1 MGKLIKIGLTGCIGM
16 GKSTTLKI
24 FEDEGVL
31 TWSADEAVS
40 RLYAKDGKAVLKVQ
54 ALTPESVV
62 NNSVSRENLREQV
75 KNRPEIL
82 LSLELIV
89 NPLIKTDR
97 ENFLRSN
104 SQKKAVVLDLPLL
117 FENKMELEF
126 DIIVVVSAPARVQK
140 ERVLSRNT
148 MDIKLLNIIKSKQ
161 ISDEEKKSRA
171 DFVFETT
178 SIERTKKDVKEFLK
192 EVGISNARNC
202 NGHGNYRTRS
212 LPGS

>member
-16 GKSTTLKI
+16 GKSTTLKM

-126 DIIVVVSAPARVQK
+126 DIIVVVSAPARVQE

-192 EVGISNARNC
+192 EVGISNA
-202 NGHGNYRTRS
+202 
-212 LPGS
+212 

>member
-16 GKSTTLKI
+16 GKSTTLKM

-62 NNSVSRENLREQV
+62 NNSVSREKLREQV

-126 DIIVVVSAPARVQK
+126 DIIVVVSAPARVQE

-192 EVGISNARNC
+192 EVGISNA
-202 NGHGNYRTRS
+202 
-212 LPGS
+212 

>member
-1 MGKLIKIGLTGCIGM
+1 MRKLIKIGLTGCIGM
-16 GKSTTLKI
+16 GKSTTLKM
-24 FEDEGVL
+24 FQNEGVS

-40 RLYAKDGKAVLKVQ
+40 RLYAKGGEAVLKVQ

-62 NNSVSRENLREQV
+62 NNAVSRENLREEV
-75 KNRPEIL
+75 KKRPELL

-97 ENFLRSN
+97 ERFLCSN
-104 SQKKAVVLDLPLL
+104 SEHRAVVLDLPLL
-117 FENKMELEF
+117 FENKMESDF
-126 DIIVVVSAPARVQK
+126 DIIVVVSASEMEQK

-161 ISDEEKKSRA
+161 ISDKEKRSRA

-178 SIERTKKDVKEFLK
+178 SIEKTKKDVKCFLRK
-192 EVGISNARNC
+192 VGINNA
-202 NGHGNYRTRS
+202 
-212 LPGS
+212 

>member
-16 GKSTTLKI
+16 GKSTTLKM

-62 NNSVSRENLREQV
+62 NNSVSREKLREQV

-126 DIIVVVSAPARVQK
+126 DKIVVVSAPARVQK

-192 EVGISNARNC
+192 EVGISNA
-202 NGHGNYRTRS
+202 
-212 LPGS
+212 

>member
-1 MGKLIKIGLTGCIGM
+1 MEKLIKIGLTGCIGM
-16 GKSTTLKI
+16 GKSTTLKM

-104 SQKKAVVLDLPLL
+104 SQK
-117 FENKMELEF
+117 
-126 DIIVVVSAPARVQK
+126 
-140 ERVLSRNT
+140 
-148 MDIKLLNIIKSKQ
+148 
-161 ISDEEKKSRA
+161 
-171 DFVFETT
+171 
-178 SIERTKKDVKEFLK
+178 
-192 EVGISNARNC
+192 
-202 NGHGNYRTRS
+202 
-212 LPGS
+212 

>member
-16 GKSTTLKI
+16 GKSTTLKM
-24 FEDEGVL
+24 FQNEGVS

-40 RLYAKDGKAVLKVQ
+40 RLYTKGGQAVLKVQ
-54 ALTPESVV
+54 ALTPDSVV
-62 NNSVSRENLREQV
+62 DNAVSREKLREEV
-75 KNRPEIL
+75 KKRPELL

-97 ENFLRSN
+97 ERFLCSN
-104 SQKKAVVLDLPLL
+104 SEHRAVVLDLPLL
-117 FENKMELEF
+117 FENKMESDF
-126 DIIVVVSAPARVQK
+126 DIIVVVSAAEEEQK

-161 ISDEEKKSRA
+161 ISDKEKRSRA

-178 SIERTKKDVKEFLK
+178 SIEKTKKDVRCFLR
-192 EVGISNARNC
+192 EVGINNA
-202 NGHGNYRTRS
+202 
-212 LPGS
+212 

>member
-16 GKSTTLKI
+16 GKSTTLKM

-126 DIIVVVSAPARVQK
+126 DIIVVVSAPARVRK

-178 SIERTKKDVKEFLK
+178 SIERTKKDVKEFLI
-192 EVGISNARNC
+192 EVGISNA
-202 NGHGNYRTRS
+202 
-212 LPGS
+212 

>member
-16 GKSTTLKI
+16 GKSTTLKM

-62 NNSVSRENLREQV
+62 NNSVSREKLREQV

-161 ISDEEKKSRA
+161 ISDEEKKSKA

-192 EVGISNARNC
+192 EVGISNA
-202 NGHGNYRTRS
+202 
-212 LPGS
+212 

>member
-16 GKSTTLKI
+16 GKSTTLKM

-117 FENKMELEF
+117 FENEMELEF

-192 EVGISNARNC
+192 EVGISNA
-202 NGHGNYRTRS
+202 
-212 LPGS
+212 

>member
-16 GKSTTLKI
+16 GKSTTLKM

-40 RLYAKDGKAVLKVQ
+40 RLYAKDGEAVLKVQ

-62 NNSVSRENLREQV
+62 NNSVSREKLREQV

-192 EVGISNARNC
+192 EVGISNA
-202 NGHGNYRTRS
+202 
-212 LPGS
+212 

>member
-16 GKSTTLKI
+16 GKSTTLKM

-192 EVGISNARNC
+192 EVGISNA
-202 NGHGNYRTRS
+202 
-212 LPGS
+212 

>member
-16 GKSTTLKI
+16 GKSTTLKM

-40 RLYAKDGKAVLKVQ
+40 RLYAKGGKAVLKVQ

-62 NNSVSRENLREQV
+62 NNSVSREKLREQV

-89 NPLIKTDR
+89 NPLIKTDK

-192 EVGISNARNC
+192 EVGISNA
-202 NGHGNYRTRS
+202 
-212 LPGS
+212 

>member
-1 MGKLIKIGLTGCIGM
+1 MRKLIKIGLTGCIGM
-16 GKSTTLKI
+16 GKSTTLKM
-24 FEDEGVL
+24 FQNEGVS

-40 RLYAKDGKAVLKVQ
+40 RLYAKGGKAVLKVQ

-62 NNSVSRENLREQV
+62 NNAVSRENLREEV
-75 KNRPEIL
+75 KKRPEIL

-97 ENFLRSN
+97 ERFLCSKSEHR
-104 SQKKAVVLDLPLL
+104 AVVLDLPLL
-117 FENKMELEF
+117 FENKMESDF
-126 DIIVVVSAPARVQK
+126 DIIVVVSASEMEQK

-161 ISDEEKKSRA
+161 ISDKEKRSRA

-178 SIERTKKDVKEFLK
+178 SIEKTKKDVKCFLR
-192 EVGISNARNC
+192 EMGINNA
-202 NGHGNYRTRS
+202 
-212 LPGS
+212 

>member
-1 MGKLIKIGLTGCIGM
+1 MRKLIKIGLTGCIGM
-16 GKSTTLKI
+16 GKSTTLKM
-24 FEDEGVL
+24 FQNEGVS

-40 RLYAKDGKAVLKVQ
+40 RLYAKGGKAVLKVQ

-62 NNSVSRENLREQV
+62 NNAVSRENLREEV
-75 KNRPEIL
+75 KKRPEIL

-97 ENFLRSN
+97 ERFLCSN
-104 SQKKAVVLDLPLL
+104 SEHRAVVLDLPLL
-117 FENKMELEF
+117 FENKMESDF
-126 DIIVVVSAPARVQK
+126 DIIVVVSASEAEQK

-161 ISDEEKKSRA
+161 ISDKEKRSRA

-178 SIERTKKDVKEFLK
+178 SIEKTKKDVKCFLR
-192 EVGISNARNC
+192 EMGINNA
-202 NGHGNYRTRS
+202 
-212 LPGS
+212 

>member
-16 GKSTTLKI
+16 GKSTTLKM

-89 NPLIKTDR
+89 NPLIKADR

-104 SQKKAVVLDLPLL
+104 TQKKAVVLDLPLL

-161 ISDEEKKSRA
+161 ISDEEKKPRA

-192 EVGISNARNC
+192 EVGISNA
-202 NGHGNYRTRS
+202 
-212 LPGS
+212 

>member
-16 GKSTTLKI
+16 GKSTTLKM

-40 RLYAKDGKAVLKVQ
+40 RLYEKDGEAVLKVQ
-54 ALTPESVV
+54 SLTPESIV

-192 EVGISNARNC
+192 EVGISNA
-202 NGHGNYRTRS
+202 
-212 LPGS
+212 

>member
-16 GKSTTLKI
+16 GKSTTLKM
-24 FEDEGVL
+24 FEDEGIL

-40 RLYAKDGKAVLKVQ
+40 RLYEKDGEAVLKVQ
-54 ALTPESVV
+54 SLTPESIV

-75 KNRPEIL
+75 KKRPEIL

-89 NPLIKTDR
+89 NPPIKTDR

-104 SQKKAVVLDLPLL
+104 SQEKAVVLDLPLL
-117 FENKMELEF
+117 FENKMESDF
-126 DIIVVVSAPARVQK
+126 DKIVVVSASARVQK

-161 ISDEEKKSRA
+161 ISDKEKRSRA
-171 DFVFETT
+171 DFIFETT
-178 SIERTKKDVKEFLK
+178 SIERTKEDVKKFLK
-192 EVGISNARNC
+192 EVGISNA
-202 NGHGNYRTRS
+202 
-212 LPGS
+212 

>member
-16 GKSTTLKI
+16 GKSTTLKM
-24 FEDEGVL
+24 FQNEGVS

-40 RLYAKDGKAVLKVQ
+40 RLYTKGGQAVLKVQ
-54 ALTPESVV
+54 ALTPDSVV
-62 NNSVSRENLREQV
+62 DNAVSREKLREEV
-75 KNRPEIL
+75 KKRPELL

-97 ENFLRSN
+97 ERFLCSN
-104 SQKKAVVLDLPLL
+104 SEHRAVVLDLPLL
-117 FENKMELEF
+117 FENKMESDF
-126 DIIVVVSAPARVQK
+126 DIIVVVSATEKEQK

-161 ISDEEKKSRA
+161 ISDKEKRSRA

-178 SIERTKKDVKEFLK
+178 SIEKTKKDVRCFLR
-192 EVGISNARNC
+192 EVGINNA
-202 NGHGNYRTRS
+202 
-212 LPGS
+212 

>member
-16 GKSTTLKI
+16 GKSTTLKM
-24 FEDEGVL
+24 FQNEGVS

-40 RLYAKDGKAVLKVQ
+40 RLYTKGGQAVLKVH

-62 NNSVSRENLREQV
+62 NNAVSRENLREEV
-75 KNRPEIL
+75 KKRPELL

-89 NPLIKTDR
+89 NPLIKIDR
-97 ENFLRSN
+97 ERFLCSN
-104 SQKKAVVLDLPLL
+104 SEHRAVVLDLPLL
-117 FENKMELEF
+117 FENKMESDF
-126 DIIVVVSAPARVQK
+126 DIIVVVSASEMEQK

-161 ISDEEKKSRA
+161 ISDKEKRSRA

-178 SIERTKKDVKEFLK
+178 SIEKTKKDVKCFLR
-192 EVGISNARNC
+192 EVGINNA
-202 NGHGNYRTRS
+202 
-212 LPGS
+212 

>member
-16 GKSTTLKI
+16 GKSTTLKM

-126 DIIVVVSAPARVQK
+126 DIIVVVSASARVQK

-148 MDIKLLNIIKSKQ
+148 MDTKLLNIIKSKQ

-178 SIERTKKDVKEFLK
+178 SIERTKKDVKKFLK
-192 EVGISNARNC
+192 KAGISNA
-202 NGHGNYRTRS
+202 
-212 LPGS
+212 

>member
-1 MGKLIKIGLTGCIGM
+1 M
-16 GKSTTLKI
+16 
-24 FEDEGVL
+24 
-31 TWSADEAVS
+31 
-40 RLYAKDGKAVLKVQ
+40 
-54 ALTPESVV
+54 
-62 NNSVSRENLREQV
+62 REQV

-140 ERVLSRNT
+140 KGSLSR
-148 MDIKLLNIIKSKQ
+148 KHY
-161 ISDEEKKSRA
+161 
-171 DFVFETT
+171 
-178 SIERTKKDVKEFLK
+178 
-192 EVGISNARNC
+192 G
-202 NGHGNYRTRS
+202 Y
-212 LPGS
+212 

>member
-16 GKSTTLKI
+16 GKSTTLKM
-24 FEDEGVL
+24 FQNEGVS

-40 RLYAKDGKAVLKVQ
+40 RLYTKGGQAVLKVQ

-62 NNSVSRENLREQV
+62 DNAVSREKLREEV
-75 KNRPEIL
+75 KKRPELL

-97 ENFLRSN
+97 ERFLCSN
-104 SQKKAVVLDLPLL
+104 SEHRAVVLDLPLL
-117 FENKMELEF
+117 FENKMESDF
-126 DIIVVVSAPARVQK
+126 DIIVVVSASEAEQK

-161 ISDEEKKSRA
+161 ISDKEKRSRA

-178 SIERTKKDVKEFLK
+178 SIEKTKKDVKCFLR
-192 EVGISNARNC
+192 EVGINNA
-202 NGHGNYRTRS
+202 
-212 LPGS
+212 

>member
-1 MGKLIKIGLTGCIGM
+1 MRKLIKIGLTGCIGM
-16 GKSTTLKI
+16 GKSTTLKM
-24 FEDEGVL
+24 FQNEGVS

-40 RLYAKDGKAVLKVQ
+40 RLYAKGGKAVLKVQ

-62 NNSVSRENLREQV
+62 NNAVSRENLREEV
-75 KNRPEIL
+75 KKRPELL

-97 ENFLRSN
+97 ERFLCSN
-104 SQKKAVVLDLPLL
+104 SEHRAVVLDLPLL
-117 FENKMELEF
+117 FENKMESDF
-126 DIIVVVSAPARVQK
+126 DIIVVVSASEAEQK

-161 ISDEEKKSRA
+161 ISDKEKRSRA

-178 SIERTKKDVKEFLK
+178 SIEKTKKDVKCFLR
-192 EVGISNARNC
+192 EMGINNA
-202 NGHGNYRTRS
+202 
-212 LPGS
+212 

>member
-16 GKSTTLKI
+16 GKSTTLKM
-24 FEDEGVL
+24 FQNEGVS

-40 RLYAKDGKAVLKVQ
+40 RLYTKGGQAVLKVQ

-62 NNSVSRENLREQV
+62 DNAVSREKLREEV
-75 KNRPEIL
+75 KKRPELL

-97 ENFLRSN
+97 ERFLCSN
-104 SQKKAVVLDLPLL
+104 SEHRAVVLDLPLL
-117 FENKMELEF
+117 FENKMESDF
-126 DIIVVVSAPARVQK
+126 DIIVVVSATEEEQK

-161 ISDEEKKSRA
+161 ISDKEKRSRA

-178 SIERTKKDVKEFLK
+178 SIEKTKKDVRCFLT
-192 EVGISNARNC
+192 EVGINNA
-202 NGHGNYRTRS
+202 
-212 LPGS
+212 

>member
-1 MGKLIKIGLTGCIGM
+1 MRKLIKIGLTGCIGM
-16 GKSTTLKI
+16 GKSTTLKM
-24 FEDEGVL
+24 FQNEGVS

-40 RLYAKDGKAVLKVQ
+40 RLYAKGGEAVLKVQ

-62 NNSVSRENLREQV
+62 NNAVLRENLREEV
-75 KNRPEIL
+75 KKRPELL

-97 ENFLRSN
+97 ERFLCSN
-104 SQKKAVVLDLPLL
+104 SEHRAVVLDLPLL
-117 FENKMELEF
+117 FENKMESDF
-126 DIIVVVSAPARVQK
+126 DIIVVVSASEAEQK

-161 ISDEEKKSRA
+161 ISDKEKRSRA

-178 SIERTKKDVKEFLK
+178 SIEKTKKDVKCFLR
-192 EVGISNARNC
+192 EMGINNA
-202 NGHGNYRTRS
+202 
-212 LPGS
+212 

>member
-16 GKSTTLKI
+16 GKSTTLKM

-62 NNSVSRENLREQV
+62 NNSVSREILREQV

-192 EVGISNARNC
+192 EVGISNA
-202 NGHGNYRTRS
+202 
-212 LPGS
+212 

>member
-16 GKSTTLKI
+16 GKSTTLKM

-62 NNSVSRENLREQV
+62 NNSVSREKLREQV

-97 ENFLRSN
+97 ESFLRSN

-171 DFVFETT
+171 DFVFKTT

-192 EVGISNARNC
+192 EVGISNA
-202 NGHGNYRTRS
+202 
-212 LPGS
+212 

>member
-16 GKSTTLKI
+16 GKSTTLKM
-24 FEDEGVL
+24 FQNEGVS

-40 RLYAKDGKAVLKVQ
+40 RLYTKGGQAVLKVQ

-62 NNSVSRENLREQV
+62 DNAVSREKLREEV
-75 KNRPEIL
+75 KKRPELL

-97 ENFLRSN
+97 ERFLCSN
-104 SQKKAVVLDLPLL
+104 SEHRAVVLDLPLL
-117 FENKMELEF
+117 FENKMESDF
-126 DIIVVVSAPARVQK
+126 DIIVVVSASEEEQK

-161 ISDEEKKSRA
+161 ISDKEKRSRA

-178 SIERTKKDVKEFLK
+178 SIEKTKKDVRCFLR
-192 EVGISNARNC
+192 EVGINNA
-202 NGHGNYRTRS
+202 
-212 LPGS
+212 

>member
-1 MGKLIKIGLTGCIGM
+1 MRKLIKIGLTGCIGM
-16 GKSTTLKI
+16 GKSTTLKM
-24 FEDEGVL
+24 FQNEGVS

-40 RLYAKDGKAVLKVQ
+40 RLYAKGGEAVLKVQ

-62 NNSVSRENLREQV
+62 NNAVLRENLREEV
-75 KNRPEIL
+75 KKRPELL

-97 ENFLRSN
+97 ERFLCSN
-104 SQKKAVVLDLPLL
+104 SEHRAVVLDLPLL
-117 FENKMELEF
+117 FENKMESDF
-126 DIIVVVSAPARVQK
+126 DIIVVVSASEMEQK

-161 ISDEEKKSRA
+161 ISDKEKRSRA

-178 SIERTKKDVKEFLK
+178 SIEKTKKDVKCFLR
-192 EVGISNARNC
+192 EMGINNA
-202 NGHGNYRTRS
+202 
-212 LPGS
+212 

>member
-16 GKSTTLKI
+16 GKSTTLKM
-24 FEDEGVL
+24 FQNEGVS

-40 RLYAKDGKAVLKVQ
+40 RLYTKGGQAVLKVQ

-62 NNSVSRENLREQV
+62 DNAVSREKLREEV
-75 KNRPEIL
+75 KKSPELL

-97 ENFLRSN
+97 ERFLCSN
-104 SQKKAVVLDLPLL
+104 SEHRAVVLDLPLL
-117 FENKMELEF
+117 FENKMESDF
-126 DIIVVVSAPARVQK
+126 DIIVVVSATEEEQK

-161 ISDEEKKSRA
+161 ISDKEKRSRA

-178 SIERTKKDVKEFLK
+178 SIEKTKKDVRCFLR
-192 EVGISNARNC
+192 EVGINNA
-202 NGHGNYRTRS
+202 
-212 LPGS
+212 

>member
-16 GKSTTLKI
+16 GKSTTLKM
-24 FEDEGVL
+24 FRNEGVS
-31 TWSADEAVS
+31 TWSADEVVS
-40 RLYAKDGKAVLKVQ
+40 RLYTKGGEAVLKVQ

-62 NNSVSRENLREQV
+62 NNAVSRENLREEV
-75 KNRPEIL
+75 KKRPELL

-97 ENFLRSN
+97 ERFLCSN
-104 SQKKAVVLDLPLL
+104 SEHRAVVLDLPLL
-117 FENKMELEF
+117 FENKMESDF
-126 DIIVVVSAPARVQK
+126 DIIVVVSASEAEQK

-161 ISDEEKKSRA
+161 ISDKEKRSRA

-178 SIERTKKDVKEFLK
+178 SIEKTKKDVKCFLR
-192 EVGISNARNC
+192 EVGINNA
-202 NGHGNYRTRS
+202 
-212 LPGS
+212 

>member
-16 GKSTTLKI
+16 GKSTTLKM
-24 FEDEGVL
+24 FQNEGVS

-40 RLYAKDGKAVLKVQ
+40 RLYIKGGQAVLKVQ

-62 NNSVSRENLREQV
+62 DNAVSREKLREEV
-75 KNRPEIL
+75 KKRPELL

-97 ENFLRSN
+97 ERFLCSN
-104 SQKKAVVLDLPLL
+104 SEHRAVVLDLPLL
-117 FENKMELEF
+117 FENKMESDF
-126 DIIVVVSAPARVQK
+126 DIIIVVSAAEEEQK

-161 ISDEEKKSRA
+161 ISDKEKRSRA

-178 SIERTKKDVKEFLK
+178 SIEKTKKDVRCFLR
-192 EVGISNARNC
+192 EVGINNA
-202 NGHGNYRTRS
+202 
-212 LPGS
+212 

>member
-1 MGKLIKIGLTGCIGM
+1 MRKLIKIGLTGCIGM
-16 GKSTTLKI
+16 GKSTTLKM
-24 FEDEGVL
+24 FQNEGVS

-40 RLYAKDGKAVLKVQ
+40 RLYTKGGQAVLKVQ

-62 NNSVSRENLREQV
+62 DNAVSREKLREEV
-75 KNRPEIL
+75 KKRPELL

-97 ENFLRSN
+97 ERFLCSN
-104 SQKKAVVLDLPLL
+104 SEHRAVVLDLPLL
-117 FENKMELEF
+117 FENKMESDF
-126 DIIVVVSAPARVQK
+126 DIIVVVSATEEEQK

-161 ISDEEKKSRA
+161 ISDKEKRSRA

-178 SIERTKKDVKEFLK
+178 SIEKTKKDVRCFLR
-192 EVGISNARNC
+192 EVGINNA
-202 NGHGNYRTRS
+202 
-212 LPGS
+212 

>member
-16 GKSTTLKI
+16 GKSTTLKM

-40 RLYAKDGKAVLKVQ
+40 RLYAKGGKAVLKVQ

-62 NNSVSRENLREQV
+62 NNSVSREILREQV

-192 EVGISNARNC
+192 EVGISNA
-202 NGHGNYRTRS
+202 
-212 LPGS
+212 

>member
-16 GKSTTLKI
+16 GKSTTLKM
-24 FEDEGVL
+24 FQNEGVS

-40 RLYAKDGKAVLKVQ
+40 RLYTKGGQAVLKVQ

-62 NNSVSRENLREQV
+62 DNAVSREKLREEV
-75 KNRPEIL
+75 KKRPELL

-97 ENFLRSN
+97 ERFLCSN
-104 SQKKAVVLDLPLL
+104 SEHRAVVLDLPLL
-117 FENKMELEF
+117 FENKMESDF
-126 DIIVVVSAPARVQK
+126 DIIVVVSATEEEQK

-161 ISDEEKKSRA
+161 ISDKEKRSRA

-178 SIERTKKDVKEFLK
+178 SIKKTKKDVRCFLR
-192 EVGISNARNC
+192 EVGINNA
-202 NGHGNYRTRS
+202 
-212 LPGS
+212 

>member
-16 GKSTTLKI
+16 GKSTTLKM

-62 NNSVSRENLREQV
+62 NNSVSREKLREQV

-126 DIIVVVSAPARVQK
+126 DKIVVVSAPARVQE

-192 EVGISNARNC
+192 EVGISNA
-202 NGHGNYRTRS
+202 
-212 LPGS
+212 

>member
-16 GKSTTLKI
+16 GKSTTLKM

-62 NNSVSRENLREQV
+62 NNSVSREKLREQV

-178 SIERTKKDVKEFLK
+178 SIERTKKDVKKFLK
-192 EVGISNARNC
+192 EVGISNA
-202 NGHGNYRTRS
+202 
-212 LPGS
+212 

>member
-16 GKSTTLKI
+16 GKSTTLKM

-75 KNRPEIL
+75 KKRPEIL

-89 NPLIKTDR
+89 NPLIKADR

-192 EVGISNARNC
+192 EVGISNA
-202 NGHGNYRTRS
+202 
-212 LPGS
+212 

>member
-16 GKSTTLKI
+16 GKSTTLKM
-24 FEDEGVL
+24 FQNEGVS

-40 RLYAKDGKAVLKVQ
+40 RLYTKGGQAVLKVQ
-54 ALTPESVV
+54 ALTPDSVV
-62 NNSVSRENLREQV
+62 DNAVSREKLREEV
-75 KNRPEIL
+75 KKRPELL

-97 ENFLRSN
+97 ERFLCSN
-104 SQKKAVVLDLPLL
+104 SEHRAVVLDLPLL
-117 FENKMELEF
+117 FENKMESDF
-126 DIIVVVSAPARVQK
+126 DIIVVVSATEEEQK

-161 ISDEEKKSRA
+161 ISDKEKRSRA

-178 SIERTKKDVKEFLK
+178 SIKKTKKDVRCFLR
-192 EVGISNARNC
+192 EVGINNA
-202 NGHGNYRTRS
+202 
-212 LPGS
+212 